1 MNLINLIMGIIL
13 VVING
18 AVLLPTLLYQ
28 MVATG
33 DPVTLVGIMGSV
45 VALGCGVQIVL
56 KERDR

>member
-1 MNLINLIMGIIL
+1 MNLIMGIALI
-13 VVING
+13 VING
-18 AVLLPTLLYQ
+18 GVLLPILLYQ
-28 MVATG
+28 MAATG